1 MLLMLLPIWG
11 FLMWMS
17 IQSKKQMEQQQAEA
31 TKQAAVSSPVDK
43 IAAEPD
49 PKARVSALS
58 QYLATEQ
65 NRMGPEGQR
74 AQILLA
80 LGYIEMAQI
89 REAAGDYDAKL
100 DYEKAAQTYE
110 QFAAQHRASPW
121 AAHATYWAGVIYG
134 RHVSQGDDRHR
145 KKMVKLLG
153 GLAFEHRSVWVPSD
167 DGSGMWEER
176 RALIESGKA
185 VEPYVNSRFGYR
197 LLDTLVRICGG
208 AKQPLSYVM
217 ALLLVSIIVK
227 VVSLPLAIRGQVA
240 MKTMQA
246 KMARIQPQIEEIKKK
261 YANDQMKAMQEQSKL
276 MKESGI
282 SMMGGCLPQL
292 IQLPFIFYLYYAI
305 RLYSYHFEN
314 GSFLWITDLS
324 RPDLPLLVIYAVS
337 MIAST
342 KLTPQPPATDPQQ
355 QNTQRMMTYMMPAFL
370 FLVLRTFPAAFI
382 FYWAAFNV
390 LGTAQ
395 QVWMNKAYPGPK
407 PEDLGPGRHGAPA
420 PARRLSSGGSGWLER
435 FVTKREDGRG
445 NGPVIDAPARG
456 NKLSSGKGRA
466 AARRKPSI
474 PPPKSRS

>member
-17 IQSKKQMEQQQAEA
+17 IQSKKQMEQQQAQVA
-31 TKQAAVSSPVDK
+31 KQAAVASPVDQ
-43 IAAEPD
+43 IASEPD
-49 PKARVSALS
+49 PKARVSALE
-58 QYLATEQ
+58 QYLGTEG
-65 NRMGPEGQR
+65 NRMGPDGQR

-80 LGYIEMAQI
+80 LGYIEMAEI

-110 QFAAQHRASPW
+110 QFGAQHKASPW
-121 AAHATYWAGVIYG
+121 GAHATYWAGVIYG
-134 RHVSQGDDRHR
+134 KHVSQGDDRHR

-153 GLAFEHRSVWVPSD
+153 GLAFENRSVWVPSE

-176 RALIESGKA
+176 RALIESGQA
-185 VEPYVNSRFGYR
+185 VEPYVKSRFGYR
-197 LLDTLVRICGG
+197 LLDTLVGICGG
-208 AKQPLSYVM
+208 AKRPFSYIL
-217 ALLLVSIIVK
+217 ALLLVTVIVK
-227 VVSLPLAIRGQVA
+227 VLSLPLAIKGQIA

-246 KMARIQPQIEEIKKK
+246 KMARIQPQVEEIKKK

-314 GSFLWITDLS
+314 GRFFWITDLS
-324 RPDLPLLVIYAVS
+324 KPDLPLLIVYAVS

-395 QVWMNKAYPGPK
+395 QIWMNKAYPGPK
-407 PEDLGPGRHGAPA
+407 PEDLELGRRGSTT
-420 PARRLSSGGSGWLER
+420 PARRPGGTGSGWLER
-435 FVTKREDGRG
+435 FIAKREDGPG
-445 NGPVIDAPARG
+445 NGPVVDAPVRASKPSSNKAR
-456 NKLSSGKGRA
+456 A
-466 AARRKPSI
+466 TARRKPSI